1 MIQPPEVPQLVSST
15 FVPGRYL
22 RAAGTSTSA
31 GPSRKP
37 PASRSRI
44 APNTLGE
51 SNRGRQSHS
60 TFPFGATSAQVSQSD
75 RNAYSAIGGN
85 GLAVTP
91 RSGAHSVTTAPP
103 PPGRAAP
110 PPRHP

>member
-51 SNRGRQSHS
+51 SKRGMHSHS
-60 TFPFGATSAQVSQSD
+60 TLPFGPTSAQVSQSD
-75 RNAYSAIGGN
+75 RNPYSAIGGN
-85 GLAVTP
+85 PPAGRAP
-91 RSGAHSVTTAPP
+91 AGGPP
-103 PPGRAAP
+103 PPRAP
-110 PPRHP
+110 PRPG